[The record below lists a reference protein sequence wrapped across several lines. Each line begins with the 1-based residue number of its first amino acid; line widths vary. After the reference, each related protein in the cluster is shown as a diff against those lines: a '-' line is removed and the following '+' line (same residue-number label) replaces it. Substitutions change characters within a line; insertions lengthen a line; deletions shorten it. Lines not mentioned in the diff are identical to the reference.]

1 MFVSY
6 SRSCHNVPFCFMG
19 VYFQSNMV
27 LLITGKVSILGYRI
41 PECISFNKMCQ
52 ASAFF
57 ILPLHGQFSVT
68 VVRIS
73 IMSFLM
79 MTNVI
84 LLLSDKE
91 FFFASC
97 WI

>member
-6 SRSCHNVPFCFMG
+6 SRSCHNIPFCFIG
-19 VYFQSNMV
+19 VFFQSNMV
-27 LLITGKVSILGYRI
+27 LVLITSKVSILGHRI
-41 PECISFNKMCQ
+41 PECISFNKMYQ
-52 ASAFF
+52 ASAFL

-84 LLLSDKE
+84 QLLSDKE

-97 WI
+97 